1 MNIDLT
7 IIICNFAERPTLYN
21 MNKLLSLLAILFI
34 LLTLQSCHN
43 SSPRYVIGV
52 SQCSED
58 LWRNKLRSELEVA
71 TYFNEGVELHYTTAF
86 DDSRRQAEQIDS
98 LMKLGIDLLIVSPNQ
113 VESLSDVIEKVYDS
127 GIPVVLYDRRINTD
141 KYTAFMS
148 ADNYEI
154 GRLLALYASNMLP
167 KDAKVVE
174 IKGLHGSSP
183 ATERHEGFASLINV
197 VASATGDWTEDSGEQ
212 AMEEIL
218 ANYEGDIDCIM
229 GGNDRMAVGAL
240 RALKRARRD
249 ANPIVLGVDALPGEG
264 LGMELVRDSVL
275 TASAIYPTQGDRLLA
290 LAVDILSGR
299 PYEKEIVMQ
308 TSIVTVENAPILLLQ
323 NQEIVNQGKNLVKM
337 HSRIDRILSQLDLQK
352 ALLYVSIIAFVI
364 VALFLAIAIRAY
376 RQKHLL
382 AQRLMKEKEIVEM
395 QRDEL
400 EMQRDRVIEVE
411 HPTVEDSDTN
421 EEPSA
426 RDREFIDKFN
436 AFIAANISNSDLSVE
451 DIGEGLCMSRV
462 QLYRKTKALLGLSPV
477 ELLRK
482 TRLTEAHRMLKNK
495 SGSISEIAY
504 NVGFSTPSY
513 FTKCFKAEFGML
525 PGDVG

>member
-1 MNIDLT
+1 
-7 IIICNFAERPTLYN
+7 
-21 MNKLLSLLAILFI
+21 
-34 LLTLQSCHN
+34 
-43 SSPRYVIGV
+43 
-52 SQCSED
+52 
-58 LWRNKLRSELEVA
+58 
-71 TYFNEGVELHYTTAF
+71 
-86 DDSRRQAEQIDS
+86 
-98 LMKLGIDLLIVSPNQ
+98 
-113 VESLSDVIEKVYDS
+113 
-127 GIPVVLYDRRINTD
+127 
-141 KYTAFMS
+141 
-148 ADNYEI
+148 
-154 GRLLALYASNMLP
+154 
-167 KDAKVVE
+167 
-174 IKGLHGSSP
+174 
-183 ATERHEGFASLINV
+183 
-197 VASATGDWTEDSGEQ
+197 
-212 AMEEIL
+212 
-218 ANYEGDIDCIM
+218 
-229 GGNDRMAVGAL
+229 
-240 RALKRARRD
+240 
-249 ANPIVLGVDALPGEG
+249 
-264 LGMELVRDSVL
+264 
-275 TASAIYPTQGDRLLA
+275 
-290 LAVDILSGR
+290 
-299 PYEKEIVMQ
+299 MQ

-504 NVGFSTPSY
+504 YVGFSTPSY
-513 FTKCFKAEFGML
+513 FTNCFKAEFGML